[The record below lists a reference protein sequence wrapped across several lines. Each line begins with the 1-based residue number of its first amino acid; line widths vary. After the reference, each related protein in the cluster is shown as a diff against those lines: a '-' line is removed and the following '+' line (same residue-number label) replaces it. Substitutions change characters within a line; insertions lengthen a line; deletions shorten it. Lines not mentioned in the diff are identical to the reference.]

1 MCCHCVSA
9 SVVCRGFSSEFR
21 PVVGMLVRGTMDVYK
36 AAMENLLPTP
46 AKSHYLFNLR
56 DFSRV
61 IQGVLLSVPETMYE
75 TLALKRLWL
84 HEVCMRVSCFTRSCT
99 RLAVKRL
106 WLHEVSAVPAT
117 PHTIIRNLPMFC

>member
-1 MCCHCVSA
+1 MPVTLRLN
-9 SVVCRGFSSEFR
+9 SVFFSTIFRGFASEFK
-21 PVVGMLVRGTMDVYK
+21 PVVEMLVRGTMDVYK

-75 TLALKRLWL
+75 ILALKRLWL
-84 HEVCMRVSCFTRSCT
+84 HEVCITEWVGG
-99 RLAVKRL
+99 K
-106 WLHEVSAVPAT
+106 WQYGW
-117 PHTIIRNLPMFC
+117 

>member
-1 MCCHCVSA
+1 MRRKNVRASLYKCVVTVCLL
-9 SVVCRGFSSEFR
+9 VVYRGFSSEFR
-21 PVVGMLVRGTMDVYK
+21 PVVEMLVRGTMDVYK

-84 HEVCMRVSCFTRSCT
+84 HEV
-99 RLAVKRL
+99 
-106 WLHEVSAVPAT
+106 SAVPAT
-117 PHTIIRNLPMFC
+117 PHTLIRNLQCFVN